1 MSDQVWKLVYDP
13 LTGNFDLRRV
23 PLPVA
28 GGMAGGNVRA
38 GTLVFPNGVELE
50 MNEGMGVTGSGEI
63 LLQAGSTILL
73 LP

>member
-23 PLPVA
+23 PLPTG
-28 GGMAGGNVRA
+28 GGMAGGTVTA

-50 MNEGMGVTGSGEI
+50 MNQGIASTGAGEI
-63 LLQAGSTILL
+63 FLQPGSTILL